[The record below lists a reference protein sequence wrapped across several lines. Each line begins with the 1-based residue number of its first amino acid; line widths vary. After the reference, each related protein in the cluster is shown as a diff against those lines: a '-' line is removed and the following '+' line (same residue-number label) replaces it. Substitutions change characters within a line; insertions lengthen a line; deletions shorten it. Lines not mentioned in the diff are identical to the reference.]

1 MEQISRS
8 SRTVGAVAALAAVVL
23 TACGDPQTDDGAIAF
38 VNVNVVPM
46 DANRVLTG
54 QTVVVRDGRIAEM
67 GPASSV
73 DVPSNAV
80 EVDGSGK
87 YLMPGI
93 AEMHGHVFTTDVI
106 TPEVAETFPE
116 LYVLT
121 GVTTVRTM
129 AGSPWQF
136 ELRDRI
142 ESGALIGPHIY
153 TASPSLNG
161 NSVNEVEHAHQLVRE
176 HHAAGYDLLKVHP
189 GLSRAEYDAIVET
202 AAELGIRVAGHVSKD
217 VGIRRALEAR
227 QGVDHLDG
235 YYIEAGADDA
245 TMAELA
251 RVTKEAG
258 VYNAPTMDLWKTV
271 LGVYQTEEL
280 SQRAELRYMLPAL
293 VEQWVTQTAGIVQNA
308 VANRAEANR
317 ELAARD
323 RMLKALHAAGA
334 KLLLGSDSPQIFSVP
349 GFSLTHELPA
359 MVDAGVPT
367 YAALEAATRNAAE
380 YFGEEDEFGTVE
392 VGKRADLILVEGNPL
407 DDIRN
412 VHRQA
417 GVMVRG
423 HWIPK
428 SEIEERLER
437 IATLVAR

>member
-1 MEQISRS
+1 
-8 SRTVGAVAALAAVVL
+8 
-23 TACGDPQTDDGAIAF
+23 
-38 VNVNVVPM
+38 
-46 DANRVLTG
+46 
-54 QTVVVRDGRIAEM
+54 
-67 GPASSV
+67 
-73 DVPSNAV
+73 
-80 EVDGSGK
+80 
-87 YLMPGI
+87 
-93 AEMHGHVFTTDVI
+93 
-106 TPEVAETFPE
+106 
-116 LYVLT
+116 
-121 GVTTVRTM
+121 
-129 AGSPWQF
+129 
-136 ELRDRI
+136 
-142 ESGALIGPHIY
+142 
-153 TASPSLNG
+153 
-161 NSVNEVEHAHQLVRE
+161 
-176 HHAAGYDLLKVHP
+176 
-189 GLSRAEYDAIVET
+189 
-202 AAELGIRVAGHVSKD
+202 
-217 VGIRRALEAR
+217 
-227 QGVDHLDG
+227 
-235 YYIEAGADDA
+235 
-245 TMAELA
+245 
-251 RVTKEAG
+251 
-258 VYNAPTMDLWKTV
+258 
-271 LGVYQTEEL
+271 
-280 SQRAELRYMLPAL
+280 MLPAL

>member
-1 MEQISRS
+1 MMEQISRS
-8 SRTVGAVAALAAVVL
+8 SRTVGAVAAAVVFLAA
-23 TACGDPQTDDGAIAF
+23 CGGAADQDEAIAF

-46 DANRVLTG
+46 DANHVLTD

-73 DVPSNAV
+73 DVPRNAV

-136 ELRDRI
+136 ELRDPI

-161 NSVNEVEHAHQLVRE
+161 NSVNDVEHAHQLVRE

-202 AAELGIRVAGHVSKD
+202 AAELGIRVAGHVSED

-251 RVTKEAG
+251 QITKEAG

-317 ELAARD
+317 ELVARD
-323 RMLKALHAAGA
+323 RMLSALHQAGA

-359 MVDAGVPT
+359 MVDAGVPP

-423 HWIPK
+423 LWIPK

-437 IATLVAR
+437 IATLVAQ